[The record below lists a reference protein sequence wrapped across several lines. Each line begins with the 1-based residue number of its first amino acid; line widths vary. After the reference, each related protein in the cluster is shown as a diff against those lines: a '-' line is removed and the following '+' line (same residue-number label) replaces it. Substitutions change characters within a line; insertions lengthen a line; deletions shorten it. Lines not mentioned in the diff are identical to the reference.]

1 MEGLVVGTSVKFSAL
16 TTRGLRAIVSLEMVL
31 YRARL
36 RSLVL
41 VLCLAVPLCGQVAS
55 EPASLPSWVLLGLG
69 KRMAEQHLYGEAV
82 VSLRKAVD
90 RKGVFPEAEVQLATI
105 AGLNGNPALQE
116 SLLEKALSETGLL
129 QVTDDRYTILYALAD
144 LRLKT
149 EQVSGK
155 LKGGQALET
164 WREILQDDAVY
175 QRVQDSGGLE
185 GYYRA
190 LMATPSPISL
200 KTSTSPGL
208 SETFFGLNRVLYL
221 YRHPLTFSLKA
232 HQNIASVSLENR
244 AYKVA
249 AAESLFAFTGIL
261 STVIDEVKVFH
272 PEYVFRDLKEFFVD
286 NNSPV
291 YLGKPAGASESTAQP
306 GGPNP
311 GWLVRYQPVWDYLR
325 AAGTRQTLETLAGA
339 LDGLAAQEK
348 AGERDKSLRPASE
361 VAAEVRQ
368 WQKILINLGVR

>member
-1 MEGLVVGTSVKFSAL
+1 MVRASVWFFAL
-16 TTRGLRAIVSLEMVL
+16 TTRGLRAIVTPEMVL
-31 YRARL
+31 L
-36 RSLVL
+36 RVPLQTL
-41 VLCLAVPLCGQVAS
+41 LFVLCLMVPLAGQVPS

-69 KRMAEQHLYGEAV
+69 KRMAEQHLYGDAM
-82 VSLRKAVD
+82 VSLRKSVD
-90 RKGVFPEAEVQLATI
+90 RRGVFPEAEVQLATI

-116 SLLEKALSETGLL
+116 SLLEKALSEAGLL

-149 EQVSGK
+149 EVLSGK
-155 LKGGQALET
+155 LKGAQALET
-164 WREILQDDAVY
+164 WREILQDDKVY
-175 QRVQDSGGLE
+175 QKVQDSGGLE
-185 GYYRA
+185 GYFRA

-200 KTSTSPGL
+200 KTSPSPGL
-208 SETFFGLNRVLYL
+208 AETFFGLNRVLYL

-232 HQNIASVSLENR
+232 HQNIAAVSLENK

-261 STVIDEVKVFH
+261 STVIEEVKVFH
-272 PEYVFRDLKEFFVD
+272 PDYVFRDLKEFFVD
-286 NNSPV
+286 SNSPV
-291 YLGKPAGASESTAQP
+291 YLGKPIGAGESTGQP

-311 GWLVRYQPVWDYLR
+311 GWLIRYQPVWDYLR
-325 AAGTRQTLETLAGA
+325 TAGTRQTLETLAGA
-339 LDGLAAQEK
+339 LDGLAKQEK
-348 AGERDKSLRPASE
+348 TGERDKSLRPASE

>member
-1 MEGLVVGTSVKFSAL
+1 MVRASVWFFAL
-16 TTRGLRAIVSLEMVL
+16 TTRGLRAIVTPEMVL
-31 YRARL
+31 L
-36 RSLVL
+36 RVPLQTL
-41 VLCLAVPLCGQVAS
+41 LFVLCLMVPLAGQVPS

-69 KRMAEQHLYGEAV
+69 KRMAEQHLYGDAM
-82 VSLRKAVD
+82 VSLRKSVD
-90 RKGVFPEAEVQLATI
+90 RRGVFPEAEVQLATI

-116 SLLEKALSETGLL
+116 SLLEKALSEAGLL

-149 EQVSGK
+149 EVLSGK
-155 LKGGQALET
+155 LKGAQALET
-164 WREILQDDAVY
+164 WREVLQDDKVY
-175 QRVQDSGGLE
+175 QKVQDSGGLE
-185 GYYRA
+185 GYFRA

-200 KTSTSPGL
+200 KTSPSPGL
-208 SETFFGLNRVLYL
+208 AETFFGLNRVLYL

-232 HQNIASVSLENR
+232 HQNIAAVSLENK

-261 STVIDEVKVFH
+261 STVIEEVKVFH
-272 PEYVFRDLKEFFVD
+272 PDYVFRDLKEFFVD
-286 NNSPV
+286 SNSPV
-291 YLGKPAGASESTAQP
+291 YLGKPIGAGESTGQP

-311 GWLVRYQPVWDYLR
+311 GWLIRYQPVWDYLCT
-325 AAGTRQTLETLAGA
+325 AGTRQTLETLAGA
-339 LDGLAAQEK
+339 LDGLAKQEK
-348 AGERDKSLRPASE
+348 TGERDKSLRPASE

>member
-1 MEGLVVGTSVKFSAL
+1 MVRASVWFFAL
-16 TTRGLRAIVSLEMVL
+16 TTRGLRAIVTPEMVL
-31 YRARL
+31 LRAPL
-36 RSLVL
+36 QTLL
-41 VLCLAVPLCGQVAS
+41 FVLCLMVPLAGQVPS

-69 KRMAEQHLYGEAV
+69 KRMAEQHLYGDAM
-82 VSLRKAVD
+82 VSLRKSVD
-90 RKGVFPEAEVQLATI
+90 RRGVFPEAEVQLATI

-116 SLLEKALSETGLL
+116 SLLEKALSEAGLL

-149 EQVSGK
+149 EVLSGK
-155 LKGGQALET
+155 LKGAQALET
-164 WREILQDDAVY
+164 WREVLQDDKVY
-175 QRVQDSGGLE
+175 QKVQDSGGLE
-185 GYYRA
+185 GYFRA

-200 KTSTSPGL
+200 KTSPSPGL
-208 SETFFGLNRVLYL
+208 AETFFGLNRVLYL

-232 HQNIASVSLENR
+232 HQNIAAVSLENK

-261 STVIDEVKVFH
+261 STVIEEVKVFH
-272 PEYVFRDLKEFFVD
+272 PDYVFRDLKEFFVD
-286 NNSPV
+286 SNSPV
-291 YLGKPAGASESTAQP
+291 YLGKPIGAGESTGQP

-311 GWLVRYQPVWDYLR
+311 GWLIRYQPVWDYLR
-325 AAGTRQTLETLAGA
+325 TAGTRQTLETLAGA
-339 LDGLAAQEK
+339 LDGLAKQEK
-348 AGERDKSLRPASE
+348 TGERDKSLRPASE